1 MPNDVKLQEGHPLDE
16 NLRPIK
22 VDDESTPIEVSK
34 EETKIDS
41 DLEVTGEI
49 KGSHHGANIP
59 NLYGSG
65 GSDGIHKVFAK
76 NVIWYDHTTGNAT
89 LSATEGFNYIRI
101 YELGDPD
108 DFFAIDL
115 NTGDNGAVILATNDA
130 SGTNAHMTLDP
141 DGDLIVSGADVK
153 IDEGQKLYLDGGG
166 DTYIVSSAGDILDIV
181 VGGVMVV
188 RSTEG
193 LNGQR
198 DWKFRDS
205 AVGFEQD
212 TATYDATSTTIDFR
226 LGNKVMVTFGNG
238 NITNLNCY
246 FPAVS
251 GNFLVLIKQDVLGSR
266 TITNYKAFDSGGGS
280 AGGSGAVKFA
290 GGSNPTLTTDAN
302 HVDIISF
309 YWDATNE
316 IAYGVPTLDFQ
327 F

>member
-1 MPNDVKLQEGHPLDE
+1 MANDVKLQEGHPLDE

-76 NVIWYDHTTGNAT
+76 NVIWYDHTTGNVT
-89 LSATEGFNYIRI
+89 LSATEGFNYIKI
-101 YELGDPD
+101 HELGDPD
-108 DFFAIDL
+108 DYFVIDL

-166 DTYIVSSAGDILDIV
+166 DTYVVSTSDVFDIV
-181 VGGVMVV
+181 VGGTMLV
-188 RSTEG
+188 RAIQG
-193 LNGQR
+193 INQK

-205 AVGFEQD
+205 AVGFDQV
-212 TATYDATSTTIDFR
+212 TASYHAVNTTIDFR
-226 LGNKVMVTFGNG
+226 EGNKVIVTFGTG

-246 FPAVS
+246 FPNMS
-251 GNFLVLIKQDVLGSR
+251 GNFLVLIKQDASGSR
-266 TITNYKAFDSGGGS
+266 TIANYKAFDSAGNA
-280 AGGSGAVKFA
+280 AGGSSAVKFA
-290 GGSNPTLTTDAN
+290 GGSAPTLTTDAN

-316 IAYGVPTLDFQ
+316 IAYAVPTLDFQ